1 MSYSLTV
8 TVDGMV
14 FKVEY
19 HEGDPGRISG
29 PPENCYPPEPPEIEI
44 ITVTLPDGTVVYP
57 LALSAFDLDLG
68 ENEDLYDRLLK
79 ACDEPMRAIYA
90 EEDAGW
96 AAYEENMR
104 KAEADYEEML
114 RREGFGG

>member
-29 PPENCYPPEPPEIEI
+29 PPENCYPPEPPEVEVVSA
-44 ITVTLPDGTVVYP
+44 TRPDGTAVE
-57 LALSAFDLDLG
+57 LDL
-68 ENEDLYDRLLK
+68 EDEDLYDRILK